1 MKRNKKKR
9 SRKGRGLLLLFLT
22 VSAVIMAV
30 YFYKNYQMEVR
41 QERKFEEIR
50 EIQGNGST
58 LDMSLTRQN
67 HDLLGFLSIPDTSF
81 SYPVMQREGDD
92 EYYLHRDF
100 EGNYSFYGTPF
111 LDARCR
117 LTGDNLI
124 IYGHNINGGRL
135 FGYLQAYRE
144 EGFYTR
150 HPSLVLVTE
159 EGKRTY
165 QVVSVVATDTS
176 SLLYSFTDVYN
187 RKEYRKMAESILA
200 QSLYRTDTGE
210 KLKKEMKQGSD
221 QEFFHS
227 RQFITLSTCRTGEG
241 KNARLLVIGVRKRG
255 TEEPWREP

>member
-1 MKRNKKKR
+1 MKRNKNKR

-22 VSAVIMAV
+22 VSAVTIAV
-30 YFYKNYQMEVR
+30 YFYKDYQMGVR

-50 EIQGNGST
+50 EVQGNGST
-58 LDMSLTRQN
+58 LDMSLARQN

-81 SYPVMQREGDD
+81 SYPVMQREGDS

-117 LTGDNLI
+117 LAGDNLI
-124 IYGHNINGGRL
+124 IYGHNINGGRF

-150 HPSLVLVTE
+150 HPSLVLVTG

-165 QVVSVVATDTS
+165 QTVSVIPTDTS
-176 SLLYSFTDVYN
+176 SLLYSFTDVFN
-187 RKEYRKMAESILA
+187 GKEYRKMAEAILE
-200 QSLYRTDTGE
+200 QSLYRTEAGE
-210 KLKKEMKQGSD
+210 KLKKEMELASD
-221 QEFFHS
+221 KEFFHS

-241 KNARLLVIGVRKRG
+241 KDARLLVIGVRERG